1 MHGIGGR
8 FKKLKTSNLFEV
20 LIKEKFK
27 LQLNEIFMTHYLV
40 FKDEMELLELAQRD
54 GVGSLVHYV

>member
-1 MHGIGGR
+1 MIQ
-8 FKKLKTSNLFEV
+8 KQKTSNLFEV
-20 LIKEKFK
+20 LIKEEFK

-40 FKDEMELLELAQRD
+40 FKDEMEFLELAQRD